1 MNPSDLPDQPDN
13 FDLSAEVRS
22 LKSLFYAA
30 LLALIVLAVAVDIY
44 LGKQMRLAQR
54 QYVAQRQSID
64 ESERLLR
71 NFVVAL
77 DGFAAT
83 NKDFQPIFDR
93 YRSVFG
99 KYLATPASAEKK

>member
-1 MNPSDLPDQPDN
+1 MNPGDLPDQPDHFN
-13 FDLSAEVRS
+13 SAAEVRS
-22 LKSLFYAA
+22 LKSLFHAA

-54 QYVAQRQSID
+54 QYVAQRQNID

-71 NFVVAL
+71 SFVVAM
-77 DGFAAT
+77 DSFAAT

-93 YRSVFG
+93 YRPVFG
-99 KYLATPASAEKK
+99 KYLAAPASAEKK

>member
-1 MNPSDLPDQPDN
+1 MDPSHISSQPDN
-13 FDLSAEVRS
+13 FDPAAEVRA
-22 LKSLFYAA
+22 LKSLFYVA
-30 LLALIVLAVAVDIY
+30 LLALIILGVAVDVY

-54 QYVAQRQSID
+54 QFLAQRQSVD

-71 NFVVAL
+71 NFAVAM

-83 NKDFQPIFDR
+83 NKDFQPVFEK

-99 KYLATPASAEKK
+99 KYLAKPASAQKK